1 MTIFRY
7 NRKDY
12 RECNRTKIKRRI
24 WSISFKMGKVSEERF
39 NLIEQIINENKDLGT
54 TVNNERC
61 TLNDANDLVNKILK
75 KKGW

>member
-1 MTIFRY
+1 
-7 NRKDY
+7 
-12 RECNRTKIKRRI
+12 
-24 WSISFKMGKVSEERF
+24 MGKVSGERF